1 MSSTLV
7 IFRKFPI
14 VENSGVKNIC
24 DALQACRDIGPTA
37 EKLERSR
44 AYIYQQLG
52 KHGMRPR
59 EREVVQGK

>member
-1 MSSTLV
+1 MSPTLV
-7 IFRKFPI
+7 IFRNYPLL
-14 VENSGVKNIC
+14 ESSGVKNIC
-24 DALQACRDIGPTA
+24 DALQACRDIDPTA

-59 EREVVQGK
+59 EVVQGK